1 MKKILVM
8 GGTGAI
14 GRHTVKELLEM
25 GYKVDVLSLDDVK
38 SDNPCLNYIKG
49 QGMDIGFMKDILN
62 KGKYDGIID
71 YLIYPTPQ
79 FAERFQML
87 LDNTEH
93 YIYLS
98 SYRIYADDKVITEKS
113 PRLLDVSEDKEFMTY
128 KTEDYALYK
137 ARGENILNA
146 SKYNNFTIVRPSITY
161 SEYRYQLV
169 TLEAD
174 TLIPRTLAGK
184 KIMLPEQARDIYGAM
199 TCAKDSG
206 KMFARLMFNDKAYRE
221 TFTISTSEHHKWG
234 EVADIY
240 SKLIGSQFVWVDK
253 MDYIKALSG
262 GDDINKHIQWQLDY
276 DRLFNRVVDNS
287 KILSVT
293 GMKSEELTGLEEG
306 LSEMLNKVD
315 LTTIK
320 PGMASAAM
328 DKYFS

>member
-25 GYKVDVLSLDDVK
+25 GYKVDVLSFDDVK
-38 SDNPCLNYIKG
+38 SDNPNLNYITG
-49 QGMDIGFMKDILN
+49 QGLNIAFMKDILK

-71 YLIYPTPQ
+71 YLIYNTPQ
-79 FAERFQML
+79 FADRFQML
-87 LDNTEH
+87 LDSTEH

-98 SYRIYADDKVITEKS
+98 SYRVYADDKVITENS
-113 PRLLDVSEDKEFMTY
+113 PRLLDVSDDKNFLMS
-128 KTEDYALYK
+128 EDYALYK

-234 EVADIY
+234 EIADIY
-240 SKLIGSQFVWVDK
+240 TKLIGSEFVWVDK
-253 MDYIKALSG
+253 MDYIKARSG
-262 GDDINKHIQWQLDY
+262 GGEINNYWLWQLDY
-276 DRLFNRVVDNS
+276 DRLFNRVIDNS

-293 GMKSEELTGLEEG
+293 GMKSEELTTLEAG

-320 PGMASAAM
+320 PGIASDGM
-328 DKYFS
+328 DKYFA